1 MVSSASAGVVWV
13 VGLALLADTVG
24 KQHAGQAMGFVGMAY
39 SVSAL
44 LAPLLGGIVYDKSG
58 YYSVFAMAF
67 GMIILDITL
76 RLLLIEKK
84 SAKIWLTNTEHSL
97 PVPSLSPTQ
106 LLDQDAGISTKGRPE
121 CSADTAQRTSS
132 NAAAATKERLPP
144 ILILLKS
151 RRMQATFAA
160 STIDAMVLTGF
171 DVTLPLFV
179 NETFGW
185 NALGAGLIFLASL
198 SPCFLQPVYGRY
210 VDRYGARWI
219 AGIGLLTCVAPFV
232 CLRFVTHNTLGQKV
246 LLCALLAMIGFG
258 VAVTLAALMAEFTWI
273 CAEKERKQPGSMGK
287 GGAYAQ
293 SYGLFNV
300 SWALGSLVGSY
311 WAGGI
316 KAAAGF
322 GAMGWS
328 FALLCGVFVVPTI
341 LFVGGSI
348 FEKGRKRSSKTEMAE
363 GA

>member
-1 MVSSASAGVVWV
+1 MVWV

-24 KQHAGQAMGFVGMAY
+24 NERAGQAMGYVGMAY

-67 GMIILDITL
+67 GMIILDISL

-84 SAKIWLTNTEHSL
+84 FAKVWLTDTEQDNTL
-97 PVPSLSPTQ
+97 PMSPPLPQDDHQDPSPKQVQDLECLEDETPHASPSPPKK
-106 LLDQDAGISTKGRPE
+106 A
-121 CSADTAQRTSS
+121 
-132 NAAAATKERLPP
+132 LPP
-144 ILILLKS
+144 MLILLKS
-151 RRMQATFAA
+151 RRMQATFFA
-160 STIDAMVLTGF
+160 STISAMVLTAF

-179 NETFGW
+179 RDTFGW

-198 SPCFLQPVYGRY
+198 APSFFQPIYGWC

-219 AGIGLLTCVAPFV
+219 AAAGLLICVPPFV
-232 CLRFVTHNTLGQKV
+232 CLRFVTHDSMSQKV
-246 LLCALLAMIGFG
+246 LLCAMLAIIGFG
-258 VAVTLAALMAEFTWI
+258 VSLTLAAAMAEFTWI
-273 CAEKERKQPGSMGK
+273 AAEKERRIPGSMGR

-293 SYGLFNV
+293 SYSLFNV

-316 KAAAGF
+316 KQAAGF

-328 FALLCGVFVVPTI
+328 FALLCGVFVVPTT

-348 FEKGRKRSSKTEMAE
+348 FKKKGEDER
-363 GA
+363 